1 MLMESNVPKIS
12 VLIPVYNVEK
22 YVERCMISVLNQT
35 MQEGVEVI
43 IVNDCT
49 PDCSMEII
57 RKTLCAHVKEN
68 GMTIRIVEHKTNRG
82 TAATRNT
89 AMSYA
94 TGKYTIFIDS
104 DDYIEPDM
112 LEVMY
117 SKAVEIDADIVIA
130 DHWNEYRDCSRYVKA
145 SVDDNGNMIFSQ
157 LIRGKS
163 TYLWDKLIKRSLYL
177 KYHIVWQEGM
187 DWKEDFKTTI
197 PLCFFARKIIGIP
210 KAFYH
215 YVHYNDSSMTTK
227 KNHGKKDI
235 LSWLSAASFLTNFI
249 EENKIKGYEQDV
261 AYYLL
266 RTKVFCIS
274 FSGRNFLNYLYLYPQ
289 VDKYKKWY
297 IKEESTTWRNK
308 LYFYCI
314 LSNNFII
321 AGGYLSMKFVGKKM
335 LSIIKR

>member
-1 MLMESNVPKIS
+1 
-12 VLIPVYNVEK
+12 
-22 YVERCMISVLNQT
+22 
-35 MQEGVEVI
+35 
-43 IVNDCT
+43 
-49 PDCSMEII
+49 
-57 RKTLCAHVKEN
+57 
-68 GMTIRIVEHKTNRG
+68 
-82 TAATRNT
+82 
-89 AMSYA
+89 
-94 TGKYTIFIDS
+94 
-104 DDYIEPDM
+104 M

-235 LSWLSAASFLTNFI
+235 LSWLSAASFL
-249 EENKIKGYEQDV
+249 
-261 AYYLL
+261 L
-266 RTKVFCIS
+266 RVNLTERLWHS
-274 FSGRNFLNYLYLYPQ
+274 ARAL
-289 VDKYKKWY
+289 
-297 IKEESTTWRNK
+297 
-308 LYFYCI
+308 
-314 LSNNFII
+314 
-321 AGGYLSMKFVGKKM
+321 
-335 LSIIKR
+335 